1 MTQRM
6 RVHAL
11 VASMLLLAG
20 CGGAA
25 SGHTVVIEAAEVG
38 GLFFLDSSHGWVVGS
53 ERKTRSLFIASTE
66 DGGGSWSSIK
76 IENKGRGFGNL
87 TGVAFRDL
95 GHGWAF
101 GSHALA
107 FFTKDAGKTWVKEK
121 APGDIRTFRYRD
133 GTGCLTLGPPGYSQ
147 RDGFFT
153 FHNDDVGGGR
163 LREKGSG
170 SGFPNGLNM
179 FPHDIQIVDPQ
190 TLWGFGDG
198 SLYRSTDGGDT
209 WNVIRIDEAYSGPST
224 IGDGVRGI
232 FFLSPTTGFIVVGD
246 RLLAT
251 TDAAATRKDLGPV
264 RVGDPAF
271 YQLHFSDEMRGVVLA
286 TTRDAGVILATAD
299 GGRTWS
305 KKVDLGPG
313 EWRKLFVLDDTH
325 AWAAGVLKTDVIV
338 RPFAPQ

>member
-1 MTQRM
+1 MTART
-6 RVHAL
+6 AL

-20 CGGAA
+20 CGAGVG

-38 GLFFLDSSHGWVVGS
+38 GIFFLDSIHGWVVGS
-53 ERKTRSLFIASTE
+53 ERKSRSLFIASTD

-95 GHGWAF
+95 THGWAY

-107 FFTKDAGKTWVKEK
+107 FATKDGGKTWEKQK

-133 GTGCLTLGPPGYSQ
+133 GSGSLTLGPPGYSG

-153 FHNDDVGGGR
+153 FHNDDAGNGR
-163 LREKGSG
+163 LREKADV
-170 SGFPNGLNM
+170 LNM
-179 FPHDIQIVDPQ
+179 FPHDVQIVDAR

-198 SLYRSTDGGDT
+198 SLYRSTDGGDS
-209 WNVIRIDEAYSGPST
+209 WNAIRVDEAYRGPST

-251 TDAAATRKDLGPV
+251 TDAAATRRNLGPMGAGGFV
-264 RVGDPAF
+264 F
-271 YQLHFSDEMRGVVLA
+271 YQLHFFDEMRGVVLA
-286 TTRDAGVILATAD
+286 STRESAAILATTD

-305 KKVDLGPG
+305 TKVDLGPG
-313 EWRKLFVLDDTH
+313 EWRELFVLDDTH
-325 AWAAGVLKTDVIV
+325 AWAAGVVKTDVVV